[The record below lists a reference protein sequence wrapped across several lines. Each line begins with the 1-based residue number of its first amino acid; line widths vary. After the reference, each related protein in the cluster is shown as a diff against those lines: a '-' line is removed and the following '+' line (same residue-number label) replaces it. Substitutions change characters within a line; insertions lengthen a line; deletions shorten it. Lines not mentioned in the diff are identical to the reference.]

1 MGAALNLAPNGTKV
15 LRELGF
21 DEERARC
28 VQMLNWDTV
37 NGVTLDRIACQD
49 VSQASERFGA
59 PYVAVH
65 RVDLH
70 EELMRLAAVNQPGG
84 VHLHL
89 SSPVVRIYQEEGLVE
104 FEDGSV
110 EQADLIVGADGL
122 HSITRAAVVST
133 TAQSTGLSAFRF
145 LVPTEVLENDR
156 AGQEL
161 LDWKSPGATM
171 LADPGSFTVDQER
184 HLMWYPCRRQES
196 PVIPVFHIGN

>member
-1 MGAALNLAPNGTKV
+1 M
-15 LRELGF
+15 
-21 DEERARC
+21 
-28 VQMLNWDTV
+28 MNWDTV

-49 VSQASERFGA
+49 VSRASERFGA

-84 VHLHL
+84 VVLHL
-89 SSPVVRIYQEEGLVE
+89 SSPVLHIHEEEGRVE
-104 FEDGSV
+104 LEDGSV
-110 EQADLIVGADGL
+110 EQADLIIGADGL
-122 HSITRAAVVST
+122 HSVARAAVIST
-133 TAQSTGLSAFRF
+133 TAQSAGLSAFRF

-161 LDWKSPGATM
+161 LDWKTPGASM
-171 LADPGSFTVDQER
+171 LVDPGSVAVDQER

-196 PVIPVFHIGN
+196 SIFFPLRIGI